1 MSKVEQSYY
10 LSNQMAT
17 TSILTIVLLSSCFI
31 TTALSEKDPDA
42 LSRVLSRNF
51 IAAAEKTI
59 LQELVEG
66 EEIATK
72 LSMLE
77 PL

>member
-1 MSKVEQSYY
+1 MEQSYY
-10 LSNQMAT
+10 LSKQMAT
-17 TSILTIVLLSSCFI
+17 MSILTIVLLSNCFI
-31 TTALSEKDPDA
+31 TTALSEKGPDA
-42 LSRVLSRNF
+42 LSIVLSRNS
-51 IAAAEKTI
+51 AEKAI

-72 LSMLE
+72 LLMLE